1 MLVGGA
7 PGTGKSTLAARLA
20 DRLGLV
26 LIGSDRVRKEL
37 AGLDPAAPAGST
49 YETGIY
55 APDATRRTYD
65 EMLHRATVLLG
76 LGESVVLDASWMSAE
91 RRATARAVAVGTS
104 SDLVELCCV
113 APHDVA
119 LHRIEERRRA
129 GNLGS
134 DADEG
139 VARRMSGAGDP
150 WPEARRVDTTVPL
163 AATVEEA
170 VTAVRPVRVVARSAR
185 RSMLAPD

>member
-1 MLVGGA
+1 
-7 PGTGKSTLAARLA
+7 
-20 DRLGLV
+20 
-26 LIGSDRVRKEL
+26 
-37 AGLDPAAPAGST
+37 
-49 YETGIY
+49 
-55 APDATRRTYD
+55 
-65 EMLHRATVLLG
+65 MLHRATVLLG

-119 LHRIEERRRA
+119 VHRIEERRRT

-170 VTAVRPVRVVARSAR
+170 VTAVRPVRVVPRSAR